1 MRNGL
6 CGETP
11 SEILNEMKVIQ
22 NLNQRAEK
30 KTFSL
35 VISPEKKEGQRLSAK
50 ELREITKDFM
60 NKIGINPEK
69 QQFIAF
75 VHTEK
80 AHKHI
85 HIIANRVKEDGRLI
99 NDSHIGKRAQWA
111 GHNVAKERGLT
122 SAKEVMIDKIQNIE
136 RENDLDRT
144 IKGVILKKH
153 SSVMKMHPKSME
165 EYQKMMLDLGV
176 EVVPTVNKQGQIQG
190 HRMIDLATGKNFK
203 ASEIHRQLGL
213 KNIMKEG
220 IPFKNNDV
228 KLTHGLIKTQNLA
241 LDLSMK
247 IVKKLA
253 KEIIREAGIGL

>member
-1 MRNGL
+1 
-6 CGETP
+6 
-11 SEILNEMKVIQ
+11 
-22 NLNQRAEK
+22 
-30 KTFSL
+30 
-35 VISPEKKEGQRLSAK
+35 
-50 ELREITKDFM
+50 
-60 NKIGINPEK
+60 
-69 QQFIAF
+69 
-75 VHTEK
+75 
-80 AHKHI
+80 
-85 HIIANRVKEDGRLI
+85 
-99 NDSHIGKRAQWA
+99 
-111 GHNVAKERGLT
+111 
-122 SAKEVMIDKIQNIE
+122 MIDKIQNIE

-220 IPFKNNDV
+220 ISFKNNDV
-228 KLTHGLIKTQNLA
+228 KLAHGLIKTQNLA